1 MDRRL
6 VLTAQLAIARGHRVQ
21 VSEQLDVEGTERTVL
36 AIRDLDTGITY
47 RRADEPRGDAE
58 RWFGRVLE
66 CTVMIDGQGPHTVL
80 VVDPEEHPASGAD
93 SALREADAA
102 AEAAKAEADRWGGAD
117 RVPAPPAERV
127 W

>member
-21 VSEQLDVEGTERTVL
+21 VSEHLDVEGTERTVL

-47 RRADEPRGDAE
+47 RRADEPRGDVE

-66 CTVMIDGQGPHTVL
+66 CTVMIDGQGSHTVL